1 LTIGTD
7 ETALDMTAIGGGG
20 GDPLFGRS
28 AGRILPR
35 RHDER
40 AIVENPPAFG

>member
-7 ETALDMTAIGGGG
+7 ETALDMTAIGG
-20 GDPLFGRS
+20 
-28 AGRILPR
+28 R